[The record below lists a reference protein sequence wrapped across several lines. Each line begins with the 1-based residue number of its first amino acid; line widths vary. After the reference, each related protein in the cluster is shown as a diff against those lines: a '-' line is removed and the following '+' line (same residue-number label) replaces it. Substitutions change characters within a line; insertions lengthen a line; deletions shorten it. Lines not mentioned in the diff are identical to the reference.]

1 MNSVPGF
8 QPLPTAFS
16 PQYPLSGAHGWA
28 KGVVLMV
35 DALAVKLTEDYEKLR
50 KDYVES
56 LMVDKRLL

>member
-1 MNSVPGF
+1 
-8 QPLPTAFS
+8 
-16 PQYPLSGAHGWA
+16 
-28 KGVVLMV
+28 MV